1 MTDEEKIPTELPP
14 TPKMEV
20 LTESFSSRGS
30 NDADLQPQ
38 KSMPQDSAD

>member
-20 LTESFSSRGS
+20 LTESFSRHDSKDAASSRLETG
-30 NDADLQPQ
+30 DKKD
-38 KSMPQDSAD
+38 